1 MDNSSGAASA
11 AAGLFGGLMLV
22 WMLVILAVVVFFI
35 WLYWRIL
42 DKAGLQGPLALLNLI
57 PGIGNLIVLLILA
70 FSEWPVQRGVTT
82 PPAERGS

>member
-11 AAGLFGGLMLV
+11 AASLFGGLMLL
-22 WMLVILAVVVFFI
+22 WMVIGLAFFVFFI

-57 PGIGNLIVLLILA
+57 PGLGNLVVLLILA
-70 FSEWPVQRGVTT
+70 FSEWPVQRGVIA